1 MFRLLFLRIAM
12 LLATGIHLLMDSFVR
27 PHVVIDV
34 QVNFLESYIVLYG
47 FYSTECPNQFS

>member
-1 MFRLLFLRIAM
+1 M